1 MQTGFGYEA
10 IPSEKLAILPHVWY
24 NFKALTRSMT
34 IRHPINAKGVS
45 PKNHT
50 QNMNIHEYQAKQIL
64 ESYGV
69 NTPRGKVAE
78 TPEEAETVAQ
88 ELNFSRYVVKA
99 QIHAGG
105 RGKGG
110 GIKLANSTAEVKQH
124 VETLLGMQLVTP
136 QTGPE
141 GKCVRK
147 VLIAEAAEIV
157 KEYYLAI
164 LLDRETSQLT
174 LIGSEEGGINI
185 EEVAAQTP
193 EKIIRTQI
201 DPAFGLTEF
210 QARQFVYQLITD
222 PTYRPIIPNTTELI
236 LSLYNAFTRCDCS
249 LVEIN
254 PLAIVAKDDNELDIV
269 ALDSKVNLDDNSLWR
284 HPDIAEMRDP
294 YEEDPSEL
302 EASESGLSYIRLDG
316 DIGCMVNGAGLAMA
330 TMDII
335 KQNGGEPANFLD
347 VGGGASVEAVAH
359 AFRLIL
365 ADENVK
371 AVLIN
376 IFGGIMKC
384 DTIANGIVEAAKQVK
399 LNVPLVVRLEGTNVE
414 LGKQIITESDLDVQQ
429 AEGLSEAA
437 QLAVTV
443 ANSA

>member
-1 MQTGFGYEA
+1 
-10 IPSEKLAILPHVWY
+10 
-24 NFKALTRSMT
+24 
-34 IRHPINAKGVS
+34 
-45 PKNHT
+45 
-50 QNMNIHEYQAKQIL
+50 MNIHEYQARQIL

-69 NTPRGKVAE
+69 NTLPGKVAE
-78 TPEEAETVAQ
+78 TPEEAEAIAR
-88 ELNFSRYVVKA
+88 ELDCDRYVVKA

-110 GIKLANSTAEVKQH
+110 GIKVANSTAEVKQH
-124 VETLLGMQLVTP
+124 AGILLGMQLVTP
-136 QTGPE
+136 QTGPG
-141 GKCVRK
+141 GKQVRK
-147 VLIAEAAEIV
+147 VLVAEAVKIE

-174 LIGSEEGGINI
+174 LIGSEEGGVNI

-193 EKIIRTQI
+193 EKIIRAQI

-210 QARQFVYQLITD
+210 QARAFAYKLIANT
-222 PTYRPIIPNTTELI
+222 TYRPIISNATALI
-236 LSLYNAFTRCDCS
+236 LSLYDAFTNCDCS

-254 PLAIVAKDDNELDIV
+254 PLAIVSKDDELEIV

-294 YEEDPSEL
+294 HEEDPSEL

-365 ADENVK
+365 ADESVK
-371 AVLIN
+371 AVLVN

-384 DTIANGIVEAAKQVK
+384 DTIANGIVEAAKQVE

-414 LGKQIITESDLDVQQ
+414 LGKQIIAESDLNVQQ

-437 QLAVTV
+437 QLAVSA

>member
-1 MQTGFGYEA
+1 
-10 IPSEKLAILPHVWY
+10 
-24 NFKALTRSMT
+24 
-34 IRHPINAKGVS
+34 
-45 PKNHT
+45 
-50 QNMNIHEYQAKQIL
+50 MNIHEYQARHIL

-69 NTPRGKVAE
+69 NTLPGKVAE
-78 TPEEAETVAQ
+78 TPEEAEAIAQ
-88 ELNFSRYVVKA
+88 DLSCPKYVIKA

-110 GIKLANSTAEVKQH
+110 GVKLADSPAEVKQH
-124 VETLLGMQLVTP
+124 ADAILGMQLVTP

-141 GKCVRK
+141 GKLVRK
-147 VLIAEAAEIV
+147 VLIAEAAEI
-157 KEYYLAI
+157 ETEFYLAM
-164 LLDRETSQLT
+164 LLDRETSRLT
-174 LIGSEEGGINI
+174 LIGSEEGGVNI
-185 EEVAAQTP
+185 EEVAAETP
-193 EKIIRTQI
+193 EKIIRVEVH
-201 DPAFGLTEF
+201 PAFGLTEF
-210 QARQFVYQLITD
+210 QAREFAYKLITD
-222 PTYRPIIPNTTELI
+222 TNYRSVIPNAIQLI
-236 LSLYNAFTRCDCS
+236 LSLYSAFTECDCS

-254 PLAIVAKDDNELDIV
+254 PLAIVKTDDELDIV

-284 HPDIAEMRDP
+284 HSDIAEMRDP
-294 YEEDPSEL
+294 HEEDPSEL

-371 AVLIN
+371 AVLVN

-384 DTIANGIVEAAKQVK
+384 DTIANGIIEAAKQVE

-414 LGKQIITESDLDVQQ
+414 LGKQIIAESDLNVQQ

-437 QLAVTV
+437 QLAVEA
-443 ANSA
+443 ANPA

>member
-1 MQTGFGYEA
+1 MPKEFYR
-10 IPSEKLAILPHVWY
+10 K
-24 NFKALTRSMT
+24 T
-34 IRHPINAKGVS
+34 IQK
-45 PKNHT
+45 
-50 QNMNIHEYQAKQIL
+50 MNIHEYQARQIL
-64 ESYGV
+64 ESFGV
-69 NTPRGKVAE
+69 NTLPGKVAE
-78 TPEEAETVAQ
+78 TPEQAEAIAK
-88 ELNFSRYVVKA
+88 ELNCPTCVIKA

-110 GIKLANSTAEVKQH
+110 GVKLANSLAEVKQH
-124 VETLLGMQLVTP
+124 ADAILGMQLVTP

-141 GKCVRK
+141 GKRVRK
-147 VLIAEAAEIV
+147 VLIAEAAEIE
-157 KEYYLAI
+157 KEFYLAI
-164 LLDRETSQLT
+164 LLDRETSRLT
-174 LIGSEEGGINI
+174 VIGSEEGGVNI

-193 EKIIRTQI
+193 EKIIRAEI
-201 DPAFGLTEF
+201 HPAFGLTEF
-210 QARQFVYQLITD
+210 QAREFAYKLITD
-222 PTYRPIIPNTTELI
+222 ASYRSVIPNATKLI
-236 LSLYNAFTRCDCS
+236 LALYNAFTECDCS

-254 PLAIVAKDDNELDIV
+254 PLAIVKSDDALDIV

-284 HPDIAEMRDP
+284 HSDIAEMRDP
-294 YEEDPSEL
+294 HEEDPSEL

-371 AVLIN
+371 AVLVN

-384 DTIANGIVEAAKQVK
+384 DTIANGIVEAAKQVE

-414 LGKQIITESDLDVQQ
+414 LGKQIIAESNLNVQQ

-437 QLAVTV
+437 QLAVEA
-443 ANSA
+443 ANPA

>member
-1 MQTGFGYEA
+1 
-10 IPSEKLAILPHVWY
+10 
-24 NFKALTRSMT
+24 
-34 IRHPINAKGVS
+34 
-45 PKNHT
+45 
-50 QNMNIHEYQAKQIL
+50 MNIHEYQARQIL

-69 NTPRGKVAE
+69 NTLPGRVAE
-78 TPEEAETVAQ
+78 TPEEAEAIAQ
-88 ELNFSRYVVKA
+88 ELDRPQYVIKA

-110 GIKLANSTAEVKQH
+110 GVKLADSPAEVKQRADAI
-124 VETLLGMQLVTP
+124 LGMQLVTP

-141 GKCVRK
+141 GKRVRK
-147 VLIAEAAEIV
+147 VLIAEAAEIE
-157 KEYYLAI
+157 KEFYLAI
-164 LLDRETSQLT
+164 LLDRETSRLT
-174 LIGSEEGGINI
+174 LIGSEEGGVNI
-185 EEVAAQTP
+185 EEVAAETP
-193 EKIIRTQI
+193 EKIIRAEI
-201 DPAFGLTEF
+201 HPAFGLTEF
-210 QARQFVYQLITD
+210 QAREFAYKLITD
-222 PTYRPIIPNTTELI
+222 VNYRSVIPNTTQLI
-236 LSLYNAFTRCDCS
+236 VSLYKAFTVCDCS

-254 PLAIVAKDDNELDIV
+254 PLAIVKTDDALDIV
-269 ALDSKVNLDDNSLWR
+269 ALDAKVNLDDNSLWR

-294 YEEDPSEL
+294 HEEDPSEL

-371 AVLIN
+371 AVLVN

-384 DTIANGIVEAAKQVK
+384 DTIANGIVEAAKQVE

-414 LGKQIITESDLDVQQ
+414 LGKQIIAGSDLNVQQ
-429 AEGLSEAA
+429 SEGLAEAA
-437 QLAVTV
+437 QLAVEA
-443 ANSA
+443 ANPTSE

>member
-1 MQTGFGYEA
+1 
-10 IPSEKLAILPHVWY
+10 
-24 NFKALTRSMT
+24 
-34 IRHPINAKGVS
+34 
-45 PKNHT
+45 
-50 QNMNIHEYQAKQIL
+50 MNIHEYQASQIL

-69 NTPRGKVAE
+69 NTLPGKVAE
-78 TPEEAETVAQ
+78 TPEQAETIAQ
-88 ELNFSRYVVKA
+88 ELNCPTYVIKA

-110 GIKLANSTAEVKQH
+110 GVKLANTPAEVKQH
-124 VETLLGMQLVTP
+124 ADAILGMQLVTP

-141 GKCVRK
+141 GKRVRK
-147 VLIAEAAEIV
+147 VLIAEAAEIE
-157 KEYYLAI
+157 KEFYLAI
-164 LLDRETSQLT
+164 LLDRETSRLT
-174 LIGSEEGGINI
+174 LIGSEEGGVNI
-185 EEVAAQTP
+185 EEIAAQTP
-193 EKIIRTQI
+193 EKIITTQI
-201 DPAFGLTEF
+201 HPAFGLTEF
-210 QARQFVYQLITD
+210 QAREFAYKLITD
-222 PTYRPIIPNTTELI
+222 TNYRSVIPNATKLI
-236 LSLYNAFTRCDCS
+236 LSLYNAFTECDCS

-254 PLAIVAKDDNELDIV
+254 PLAIVKSDDELDIV

-284 HPDIAEMRDP
+284 HPDITEMRDP
-294 YEEDPSEL
+294 HEEDPSEL

-335 KQNGGEPANFLD
+335 KQSGGEPANFLD

-371 AVLIN
+371 AVLVN

-384 DTIANGIVEAAKQVK
+384 DTIANGIVEAAKQVE

-414 LGKQIITESDLDVQQ
+414 LGKQIIAESDLNVQQ

-437 QLAVTV
+437 QLAVAA
-443 ANSA
+443 ANPA

>member
-1 MQTGFGYEA
+1 
-10 IPSEKLAILPHVWY
+10 
-24 NFKALTRSMT
+24 
-34 IRHPINAKGVS
+34 
-45 PKNHT
+45 
-50 QNMNIHEYQAKQIL
+50 MNIHEYQARQIL
-64 ESYGV
+64 GSYGV
-69 NTPRGKVAE
+69 NTLPGKVAE
-78 TPEEAETVAQ
+78 TPEEAEAIAQ
-88 ELNFSRYVVKA
+88 ELDCPTYVIKA

-110 GIKLANSTAEVKQH
+110 GVKLANSPIEVKQH
-124 VETLLGMQLVTP
+124 ADAILGMQLVTP

-141 GKCVRK
+141 GKLVRK
-147 VLIAEAAEIV
+147 VLIAEAAEIE
-157 KEYYLAI
+157 KEFYLAI
-164 LLDRETSQLT
+164 LLDRETSRLT
-174 LIGSEEGGINI
+174 LIGSEEGGVNI

-193 EKIIRTQI
+193 EKIIRAEVH
-201 DPAFGLTEF
+201 PAFGLTEF
-210 QARQFVYQLITD
+210 QAREFAYKLITG
-222 PTYRPIIPNTTELI
+222 TSYRSVIPNAIRLI
-236 LSLYNAFTRCDCS
+236 LALYNAFTECDCS

-254 PLAIVAKDDNELDIV
+254 PLAIVKTDDELDIV

-284 HPDIAEMRDP
+284 HSDIAEMRDP
-294 YEEDPSEL
+294 HEEDPSEL
-302 EASESGLSYIRLDG
+302 EASASGLSYIRLDG

-371 AVLIN
+371 AVLVN

-384 DTIANGIVEAAKQVK
+384 DTIANGIVEAAKQVE

-414 LGKQIITESDLDVQQ
+414 LGKQILAESDLDVQQ

-437 QLAVTV
+437 QLAVEA
-443 ANSA
+443 ANPA

>member
-1 MQTGFGYEA
+1 
-10 IPSEKLAILPHVWY
+10 
-24 NFKALTRSMT
+24 
-34 IRHPINAKGVS
+34 
-45 PKNHT
+45 
-50 QNMNIHEYQAKQIL
+50 MNIHEYQARHIL

-69 NTPRGKVAE
+69 NTLPGKVAE
-78 TPEEAETVAQ
+78 TPEEAEAIARK
-88 ELNFSRYVVKA
+88 LNCPTYVIKA

-110 GIKLANSTAEVKQH
+110 GVKLADSPAEVKQH
-124 VETLLGMQLVTP
+124 ADAILGMQLVTP

-141 GKCVRK
+141 GKRVRK
-147 VLIAEAAEIV
+147 VLIAEAAAIE
-157 KEYYLAI
+157 KEFYLAV
-164 LLDRETSQLT
+164 LLDRETSRLT
-174 LIGSEEGGINI
+174 LIGSEEGGVNI
-185 EEVAAQTP
+185 EEVAAETP
-193 EKIIRTQI
+193 EKIIKAEI
-201 DPAFGLTEF
+201 HPAFGLTEF
-210 QARQFVYQLITD
+210 QARAFAYKLITD
-222 PTYRPIIPNTTELI
+222 INYRSVLPNATQLI
-236 LSLYNAFTRCDCS
+236 LSLYDAFTGCDCS

-254 PLAIVAKDDNELDIV
+254 PLAIVKIGDELDIV
-269 ALDSKVNLDDNSLWR
+269 ALDAKVNLDANSLWR

-294 YEEDPSEL
+294 HEEDPSEL

-371 AVLIN
+371 AVLVN

-384 DTIANGIVEAAKQVK
+384 DTIANGIVEAAKQVE
-399 LNVPLVVRLEGTNVE
+399 LNVPLVVRLEGTNVA
-414 LGKQIITESDLDVQQ
+414 LGKQIIAESDLNVQQ

-437 QLAVTV
+437 QLAVEA
-443 ANSA
+443 ANPA

>member
-1 MQTGFGYEA
+1 
-10 IPSEKLAILPHVWY
+10 
-24 NFKALTRSMT
+24 
-34 IRHPINAKGVS
+34 
-45 PKNHT
+45 
-50 QNMNIHEYQAKQIL
+50 MNIHEYQARQIL

-69 NTPRGKVAE
+69 NTLPGKVAE
-78 TPEEAETVAQ
+78 TPEEAETIAQ
-88 ELNFSRYVVKA
+88 ELNCPTYVIKA

-110 GIKLANSTAEVKQH
+110 GVKLANSPAEVKQH
-124 VETLLGMQLVTP
+124 AETILGMQLVTP

-141 GKCVRK
+141 GKRVRK
-147 VLIAEAAEIV
+147 VLIAEAAEIE
-157 KEYYLAI
+157 KEFYLAI

-174 LIGSEEGGINI
+174 LIGSEEGGVNI
-185 EEVAAQTP
+185 EEVAAETP
-193 EKIIRTQI
+193 EKIIRTQTH
-201 DPAFGLTEF
+201 PAFGLTEF
-210 QARQFVYQLITD
+210 QAREFAYKLITD
-222 PTYRPIIPNTTELI
+222 AIYRPVISKATELI
-236 LSLYNAFTRCDCS
+236 RALYNAFMACDCS

-254 PLAIVAKDDNELDIV
+254 PLAIVTTDDGLDIV

-294 YEEDPSEL
+294 HEEDPSEL

-365 ADENVK
+365 ADKNVN
-371 AVLIN
+371 AVLVN

-384 DTIANGIVEAAKQVK
+384 DTIANGIVEAAKQVE
-399 LNVPLVVRLEGTNVE
+399 LNVPLVVRLEGTNAE
-414 LGKQIITESDLDVQQ
+414 LGKQIIAESDLNVQQ

-437 QLAVTV
+437 QLAVTA

>member
-1 MQTGFGYEA
+1 
-10 IPSEKLAILPHVWY
+10 
-24 NFKALTRSMT
+24 
-34 IRHPINAKGVS
+34 
-45 PKNHT
+45 
-50 QNMNIHEYQAKQIL
+50 MNIHEYQARQIL

-69 NTPRGKVAE
+69 NTLPGKVAE
-78 TPEEAETVAQ
+78 TPEEAEAIAQ
-88 ELNFSRYVVKA
+88 ELNCSTYVIKA

-110 GIKLANSTAEVKQH
+110 GVKLANSVTEVKQLAQ
-124 VETLLGMQLVTP
+124 TILGMQLVTP

-141 GKCVRK
+141 GKLVRK
-147 VLIAEAAEIV
+147 VLIAEAAEIE
-157 KEYYLAI
+157 KEFYLAI
-164 LLDRETSQLT
+164 LLDRETSRLT
-174 LIGSEEGGINI
+174 LIGSEEGGVNI
-185 EEVAAQTP
+185 EEVAERTP
-193 EKIIRTQI
+193 EKIIKTQI
-201 DPAFGLTEF
+201 HPAFGLTEF
-210 QARQFVYQLITD
+210 QAREFAYKLITQ
-222 PTYRPIIPNTTELI
+222 TNYRSVIPNATQLI
-236 LSLYNAFTRCDCS
+236 LSLYNAFTGCDCS

-254 PLAIVAKDDNELDIV
+254 PLAIVKTDDELDIV

-284 HPDIAEMRDP
+284 HPNISEMRDP
-294 YEEDPSEL
+294 HEEDPSEL

-371 AVLIN
+371 AVLVN

-384 DTIANGIVEAAKQVK
+384 DTIANGIVEAAKQVE

-414 LGKQIITESDLDVQQ
+414 LGKQIIAESDLNVQQ

-437 QLAVTV
+437 QLAVAA
-443 ANSA
+443 ANPA

>member
-1 MQTGFGYEA
+1 
-10 IPSEKLAILPHVWY
+10 
-24 NFKALTRSMT
+24 
-34 IRHPINAKGVS
+34 
-45 PKNHT
+45 
-50 QNMNIHEYQAKQIL
+50 MNIHEYQAKEIL
-64 ESYGV
+64 ESFGV
-69 NTPRGKVAE
+69 STLPGKVAE
-78 TPEEAETVAQ
+78 TPEEAEAIAKVI
-88 ELNFSRYVVKA
+88 NSDKYVIKA

-110 GIKLANSTAEVKQH
+110 GVKLANSIEEVKQ
-124 VETLLGMQLVTP
+124 LAADMIGMQLVTP

-141 GKCVRK
+141 GKQVRK
-147 VLIAEAAEIV
+147 VLIVEAAEIQE
-157 KEYYLAI
+157 EYYLAL

-174 LIGSEEGGINI
+174 LIGSEEGGMDI
-185 EEVAAQTP
+185 EEVAASTP

-201 DPAFGLTEF
+201 NPAFGLTDF
-210 QARQFVYQLITD
+210 QAREFAYRLITD
-222 PTYRPIIPNTTELI
+222 ATYRHLIPNATELI
-236 LSLYNAFTRCDCS
+236 ISLYNTFVGCDCS
-249 LVEIN
+249 LIEIN
-254 PLAIVAKDDNELDIV
+254 PLAIVGEEDDLEIV

-284 HPDIAEMRDP
+284 HAEIADMRDP
-294 YEEDPSEL
+294 HEEDPSEL

-316 DIGCMVNGAGLAMA
+316 NIGCMVNGAGLAMA

-335 KQNGGEPANFLD
+335 KQKGGEPANFLD

-371 AVLIN
+371 AVLVN

-384 DTIANGIVEAAKQVK
+384 DTIATGIVDAAKQVK

-414 LGKQIITESDLDVQQ
+414 LGKQIIAESDLNLQL

-437 QLAVTV
+437 ELAVNA
-443 ANSA
+443 ANNV